1 MSIPTSVEAVG
12 DASFEM
18 AIKQALQETM
28 FLNALGINP
37 VSYTHLD
44 VYKRQPFNRLIGAEL
59 IAFRS
64 GYAELSIGIQP
75 DLLQQHGSVHGGVLS
90 YAADNALTFAGG
102 SVLGP
107 HVVTAGYTINYL
119 KAARSGSLTAR
130 ASVVSKTTRQAVCRL
145 SLIHIWPGQD
155 IR

>member
-1 MSIPTSVEAVG
+1 MDNILEFG
-12 DASFEM
+12 
-18 AIKQALQETM
+18 KQVLA
-28 FLNALGINP
+28 A
-37 VSYTHLD
+37 
-44 VYKRQPFNRLIGAEL
+44 QPFNRLIGAEL

-130 ASVVSKTTRQAVCRL
+130 ASVVSKTTRQAVCRCD
-145 SLIHIWPGQD
+145 IWNITEQEEVLCAVAQGTIITLAVPSQA
-155 IR
+155 